1 MIREIR
7 KAILNIV
14 VKQLFNIVSKYIG
27 IRISDEIEE
36 ALSNISKNT
45 KKTKSFHIKK
55 AIEQY
60 LEDLEDYLEGMH
72 ILSLNNKTYSLEE
85 VKAKLSLE

>member
-1 MIREIR
+1 M
-7 KAILNIV
+7 
-14 VKQLFNIVSKYIG
+14 SKYIG

-36 ALSNISKNT
+36 ALTNISKNT

-60 LEDLEDYLEGMH
+60 LEDLEDYLEGLH
-72 ILSLNNKTYSLEE
+72 ILSLKNKTYSLEE
-85 VKAKLSLE
+85 VKAKLGLE